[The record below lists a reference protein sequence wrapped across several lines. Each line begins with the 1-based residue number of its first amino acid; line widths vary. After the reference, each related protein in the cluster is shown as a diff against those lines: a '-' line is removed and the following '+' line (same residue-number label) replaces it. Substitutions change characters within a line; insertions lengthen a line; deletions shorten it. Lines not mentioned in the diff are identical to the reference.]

1 MPRRGLRLACA
12 SFVFLGAS
20 AAPVVAQTAT
30 DNAATIMVISDEARF
45 AAFVHDFREEAL
57 KAGIKPET
65 YDRAMLS
72 ISLNPKVQDLNLNQP
87 EFVRPVWEYLAS
99 AVSDT
104 RVKKGKDLIA
114 ANAELFSRLEGE
126 YGVPKEVLTAIWGM
140 ESAYGVSQGNFN
152 LFEALATLA
161 YDGPRAAYG
170 RRQLIAALKVAEVE
184 GRDPITMTG
193 SWAGAFGETQFVP
206 TTFLERAVDGDGDGK
221 RDVWNSP
228 ADALASTAN
237 YLKLAGWHTGE
248 SWGEE
253 VQLPADFA
261 YDQADVDI
269 RKSASEWG
277 GLGVRKMAGEPLN
290 GDAERG
296 WIFLPAG
303 YHGPAFFIREN
314 FDAILKYNLATSYA
328 LAVSLLAD
336 RYKDGGR
343 ITGSWP
349 TDELPLD
356 MGSRVALQTGLNAL
370 GYMVGEPDGLLGR
383 RSRQAIRDFQKDRGL
398 PADGFATSALLT
410 RILNEE
416 SLKR

>member
-1 MPRRGLRLACA
+1 MLCTALRSACVGLA
-12 SFVFLGAS
+12 F
-20 AAPVVAQTAT
+20 VVAAT
-30 DNAATIMVISDEARF
+30 TPGLAQPDPPSAVSVPSDEMRF
-45 AAFVHDFREEAL
+45 AAFVHDFRDEAL

-65 YDRAMLS
+65 YDRAMS
-72 ISLNPKVQDLNLNQP
+72 AISLNTKVQDLNLNQP
-87 EFVRPVWEYLAS
+87 EFVRPVWEYLTS

-104 RVKKGKDLIA
+104 RVKKGKDLIG
-114 ANAELFSRLEGE
+114 ANAELLTRLERD

-152 LFEALATLA
+152 LFEALSTLA

-184 GRDPITMTG
+184 GLDPTTMTG

-237 YLKLAGWHTGE
+237 YLKQAGWHAGE
-248 SWGEE
+248 PWGEE
-253 VQLPADFA
+253 VKLAGDFP

-269 RKSASEWG
+269 RKSGSDWG
-277 GLGVRKMAGEPLN
+277 MMGARTLSGEPLS
-290 GDAERG
+290 GDSVRG

-303 YHGPAFFIREN
+303 YRGPAFFIREN

-336 RYKDGGR
+336 RYKDQGK
-343 ITGSWP
+343 IVASWP
-349 TDELPLD
+349 VDETPLD
-356 MGSRVALQTGLNAL
+356 MISRVALQSGLNVL
-370 GYMVGEPDGLLGR
+370 GYMVGEPDGVLGR
-383 RSRQAIRDFQKDRGL
+383 RSRQAIRDYQKDRGL
-398 PADGFATSALLT
+398 PADGFATSGLLT
-410 RILNEE
+410 RILNEMY
-416 SLKR
+416 LKR